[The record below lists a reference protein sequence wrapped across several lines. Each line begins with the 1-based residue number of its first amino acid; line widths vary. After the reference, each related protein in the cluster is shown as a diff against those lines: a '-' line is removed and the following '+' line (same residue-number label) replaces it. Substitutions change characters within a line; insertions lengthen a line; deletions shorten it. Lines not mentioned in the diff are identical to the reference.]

1 MKKIQNTLIG
11 AAIALTSFQAAA
23 LPFAGVDARS
33 LAMGG
38 TGVAAGS
45 IANASTFNPALL
57 AASREGEDFNF
68 SLALGLL
75 ARDDGIIDAIDE
87 LQAVNGAGNDLIQQ
101 FSVDSTAYQ
110 NAVAAVTLPLSI
122 ADITTDA
129 AVIAAAAALQASA
142 TDLTTSLNN
151 MNNKPIEIGVTVG
164 VNLTV
169 PGETLGISVFA
180 NSRIIAAGAI
190 TDIDQDTVLITNIV
204 DEITTPTSIGNLQS
218 IADPFAGGTTAN
230 TSLTLTGGAVT
241 EVGVAFATKFLGIA
255 VGVTPKQ
262 VQIDT
267 LETVQGINS
276 TNTNDI
282 LDTGESF
289 SDANFDVGV
298 AMDLGLFKVGAVGK
312 NMIEQ
317 EYTLLS
323 GNTVIIEPQLRAGIS
338 FDAGWAT
345 LTMDQDLTVNKGV
358 ISTGVAA
365 IDELRESQY
374 TSLGVEFDLS
384 LVQIR
389 AGMRTDNTGNT
400 EDVLTAGIGIHA
412 LATVDIAVAGND
424 QGVEAVIQVGLRW

>member
-11 AAIALTSFQAAA
+11 AAIALSSFQAAA

-57 AASREGEDFNF
+57 AAAREDEDFNF
-68 SLALGLL
+68 SLALGFL

-87 LQAVNGAGNDLIQQ
+87 LQVLNGSGNDLIQQ
-101 FSVDSTAYQ
+101 FSVDTTAYQ
-110 NAVAAVTLPLSI
+110 AAVAAVVAPGSI
-122 ADITTDA
+122 AAITGDA
-129 AVIAAAAALQASA
+129 GVIAAAANLQTSA

-151 MNNKPIEIGVTVG
+151 MNNKPIELGVTVG

-180 NSRIIAAGAI
+180 NSRVIAAGAI
-190 TDIDQDTVLITNIV
+190 TNIDQDTVLITDIV
-204 DEITTPTSIGNLQS
+204 DVVTNPLTIADLQS
-218 IADPFAGGTTAN
+218 IADPFAGGTAAN

-241 EVGVAFATKFLGIA
+241 EVGVAFATKILGIA

-262 VQIDT
+262 LQIDT
-267 LETVQGINS
+267 VETVQGINT
-276 TNTNDI
+276 TNTNDV

-289 SDANFDVGV
+289 SDVNFDVGV
-298 AMDLGLFKVGAVGK
+298 AMDLGLFKLGAVGK

-323 GNTVIIEPQLRAGIS
+323 GSKVIIEPQLRAGIS

-358 ISTGVAA
+358 INTGIAA

-374 TSLGVEFDLS
+374 TSLGIEFDLS

-400 EDVLTAGIGIHA
+400 EDILTAGIGVHA
-412 LATVDIAVAGND
+412 LVSLDFAVAGND
-424 QGVEAVIQVGLRW
+424 QGVEAVIQAGLRW

>member
-11 AAIALTSFQAAA
+11 AAIALASFQVAA

-45 IANASTFNPALL
+45 VANASTFNPALL
-57 AASREGEDFNF
+57 AAGREGEDFNI

-75 ARDDGIIDAIDE
+75 ARDDGMVDAIDE
-87 LQAVNGAGNDLIQQ
+87 LQAPNGAGNDLIQQ
-101 FSVDSTAYQ
+101 FSFDLDTYE
-110 NAVAAVTLPLSI
+110 AAVTASI
-122 ADITTDA
+122 LGGAVDA
-129 AVIAAAAALQASA
+129 AGVTADTLTEAAAVQTSA
-142 TDLTTSLNN
+142 GDLTTALNN
-151 MNNKPIEIGVTVG
+151 MNNKPIELGVTVG
-164 VNLTV
+164 FNVTV
-169 PGETLGISVFA
+169 PGETLGVSVFA
-180 NSRIIAAGAI
+180 NSRVIAAGSI

-204 DEITTPTSIGNLQS
+204 NDITTGDITALDNIT
-218 IADPFAGGTTAN
+218 DPFANGTTAN

-262 VQIDT
+262 LQIDT
-267 LETVQGINS
+267 VESVQGINS
-276 TNTNDI
+276 TNTDDI

-289 SDANFDVGV
+289 SDANFDIGM
-298 AMDLGLFKVGAVGK
+298 AMDLGVFKVGAVGK

-323 GNTVIIEPQLRAGIS
+323 GNKVIIEPQLRAGIS

-358 ISTGVAA
+358 ISTGIAA

-374 TSLGVEFDLS
+374 TSVGIEFDLS
-384 LVQIR
+384 LIQIR
-389 AGMRTDNTGNT
+389 AGMRSDNTGNT

>member
-75 ARDDGIIDAIDE
+75 ARDDGIIDAVDE
-87 LQAVNGAGNDLIQQ
+87 LQALNGSGNDLIQQ

-110 NAVAAVTLPLSI
+110 NAVAAVAAPLSI
-122 ADITTDA
+122 GDITGDA
-129 AVIAAAAALQASA
+129 AVIAAAANLQTSA
-142 TDLTTSLNN
+142 TDLTTSLNS
-151 MNNKPIEIGVTVG
+151 MNNKPIELGVTVG

-204 DEITTPTSIGNLQS
+204 DEITTPTSIANLQS

-241 EVGVAFATKFLGIA
+241 EVGVALATKIFGIA
-255 VGVTPKQ
+255 IGVTPKQ
-262 VQIDT
+262 LRIDT
-267 LETVQGINS
+267 LETVQGVNS

-358 ISTGVAA
+358 ISTGIAA
-365 IDELRESQY
+365 IDDLRESQY
-374 TSLGVEFDLS
+374 TSVGVEVDLS